1 MTDNFD
7 QPLRGRPPRQRKGI
21 QPIGI
26 VLTLIGLVLVGLVAW
41 VILSWDPAA
50 TSAVTVPITEPAG
63 SGEVVI
69 RTPEQAAGE
78 VGIFT
83 PEGLPANDGVVI
95 RELGG
100 EAPVVLATAPVAG
113 LLEPGPYGNLPRVG
127 DNGLRP
133 VEAYA
138 RPAADVG
145 DVPRIAIIVGG
156 LGLNDAGTNQ
166 AIDLLPGQ
174 VSLAL
179 APYGT
184 DLHGW
189 AVRAREAGHEVFLQ
203 VPFEPLDFPAVDPGP
218 HTLLVDAP
226 VAENLDRLSWL
237 MSQFTNYA
245 GIVTY
250 AGQRF
255 TAEATALEPIV
266 AEIERRGLMLVDDGA
281 APRTQTEAVAT
292 GIVPYARADLVIDV
306 TTGASPTA
314 ALIATRL
321 EQLEAIARE
330 RGFAIASASA
340 FPASIQAISAW
351 AAGLADRGIALV
363 PITALAN
370 DPANGTIVR
379 IP

>member
-7 QPLRGRPPRQRKGI
+7 QPLHGRQPRQRKGI
-21 QPIGI
+21 QPVGI
-26 VLTLIGLVLVGLVAW
+26 VLTLLGVVLVGLVAW
-41 VILSWDPAA
+41 VIVSWDPAA
-50 TSAVTVPITEPAG
+50 APAVTVPIADAAG
-63 SGEVVI
+63 GGEVVI

-78 VGIFT
+78 VTITT

-95 RELGG
+95 RQLGG
-100 EAPVVLATAPVAG
+100 EAPVVLAAAPIAG
-113 LLEPGPYGNLPRVG
+113 LLEPGPYGNLPRIG

-133 VEAYA
+133 IEAYA

-145 DVPRIAIIVGG
+145 DAPRIAIIVGG

-184 DLHGW
+184 DLQGW

-218 HTLLVDAP
+218 HTMLVDAP

-237 MSQFTNYA
+237 MSQFTTYA

-255 TAEATALEPIV
+255 TAETAALEPII

-281 APRTQTEAVAT
+281 APRTETEAVAT
-292 GIVPYARADLVIDV
+292 GVVPYARADLVVDF
-306 TTGASPTA
+306 TTGTPPTA
-314 ALIATRL
+314 ASVTARL
-321 EQLEAIARE
+321 EQLEVIARE

-340 FPASIQAISAW
+340 FPASIQAISTW
-351 AAGLADRGIALV
+351 AAGLAARGIALV

-370 DPANGTIVR
+370 DPAAGTVIRV
-379 IP
+379 P